1 WLIEP
6 RRTNEVTKYSGTMQQ
21 VNKNTLP
28 FLTMNAFAH
37 FIHYW
42 THGQMVF
49 VDLQGK
55 YMFLPSTCA
64 VADDSDGQVLFDPM
78 VHTKNG
84 NSCLGDLGIEG
95 IAQFVQCHQC
105 NHICQ
110 TLQLPLLKKS
120 GPQGEVE

>member
-42 THGQMVF
+42 THGRMIF
-49 VDLQGK
+49 VDLQGSPTK
-55 YMFLPSTCA
+55 
-64 VADDSDGQVLFDPM
+64 DGQVLFDPM

-110 TLQLPLLKKS
+110 TLQLPVLEKS